1 MSEKLECKHGRLKR
15 QCQECETESEI
26 KELQEENQRLT
37 EDRESAINLM
47 SPSWQHAASKEPDLM
62 TRYVTMTENQFK
74 KKNEEIERLT
84 AIATKHATRAD
95 ELYEALEKI
104 MPAVKQYIEYEHDG
118 DPWTEDARSMGEMDL
133 NELDKEGV
141 IEEILSILD
150 KSRIEAEKGDGI
162 CN

>member
-1 MSEKLECKHGRLKR
+1 MSELKIKYKDDNEFKCVRRIACKLGLSMPDSDDDILNLSQFRR
-15 QCQECETESEI
+15 I
-26 KELQEENQRLT
+26 
-37 EDRESAINLM
+37 DRAINAEFESMKL
-47 SPSWQHAASKEPDLM
+47 
-62 TRYVTMTENQFK
+62 
-74 KKNEEIERLT
+74 LT
-84 AIATKHATRAD
+84 VIATKHATRAD

-141 IEEILSILD
+141 IEELFSILD